1 MLGMCISGARGF
13 DIMRQENKQRLL
25 EDLVQNIVKI
35 VMRST

>member
-1 MLGMCISGARGF
+1 MLGMCISGVRGF